1 MSEAMTNSEIEDVL
15 SSVRRLVAQ
24 EGRRAEPGRLIL
36 TQAQRV
42 RPETDSSGSATSEV
56 SPPESEPHA
65 GLPPPDFR
73 ELEATIA
80 ELEAAVCASD
90 SAWEADET
98 AGTGAGQHDA
108 PSNVTE
114 LYGKMS
120 FVRRAMQA
128 RREAQEPPAAAP
140 MIAANHDQPALRA
153 SSGEP
158 AEAAPPLATQEHAID
173 HTRTASIAEPGA
185 EVTPGSFEDEIEEA
199 IIDEEMLR
207 DLVSQL
213 VRDELQ
219 GQLGERITLLVRKLV
234 RAEIAKA
241 LDERKLL

>member
-42 RPETDSSGSATSEV
+42 RPESETQNTDTSQA
-56 SPPESEPHA
+56 SIAASEPPA
-65 GLPPPDFR
+65 GLPAPDFR

-80 ELEAAVCASD
+80 ELEAAVSASD
-90 SAWEADET
+90 SAWEADEAST
-98 AGTGAGQHDA
+98 SGTGPQDA

-128 RREAQEPPAAAP
+128 RRDAQEPPAAAP
-140 MIAANHDQPALRA
+140 MVAANQDQPAP
-153 SSGEP
+153 S
-158 AEAAPPLATQEHAID
+158 LATANPVED
-173 HTRTASIAEPGA
+173 RTDTIAEPVAQAMPDGF
-185 EVTPGSFEDEIEEA
+185 EDGFEDEIEEA

-207 DLVSQL
+207 ELVAQL